1 MNNQNLSEFDR
12 FGQGQHNRCG
22 GSNQRCGTFGTRQ
35 CSTICYIESMS
46 SESYPLRIDSKQF
59 RKLQKQAESENR
71 TVASLIRHA
80 IACYLADKAAEVGKA
95 VSA

>member
-1 MNNQNLSEFDR
+1 
-12 FGQGQHNRCG
+12 
-22 GSNQRCGTFGTRQ
+22 
-35 CSTICYIESMS
+35 MS

-80 IACYLADKAAEVGKA
+80 IACYLADKAAEAGKA